1 MREKNIIGAKI
12 RNLRQEREM
21 SMEELARASGNTREL
36 IESIENGE
44 IVTSLTPLIKIARA
58 LGVRLGTFMDDAP
71 QKGPVVVK
79 KGKSH
84 QVIYFSGEEGQT
96 KESALEFY
104 SLGSPKSDR
113 HMEPFLVD
121 VDIHKEDSYKL
132 SSHEGEEFIY
142 VLNGHLELLY
152 GHEKYQIKEGDSIYY
167 DSVVPHHL
175 HALGENKAKILAVV
189 YTPF

>member
-12 RNLRQEREM
+12 RNLREDREM
-21 SMEELARASGNTREL
+21 SLEELANASGNSLAL
-36 IESIENGE
+36 IKNIEKGDL
-44 IVTSLTPLIKIARA
+44 VPSLKPLINIARA

-71 QKGPVVVK
+71 QKGPLMVQ
-79 KGKSH
+79 KGQSDR
-84 QVIYFSGEEGQT
+84 VIYFSGEEGQN

-104 SLGSPKSDR
+104 SLASGKSDR
-113 HMEPFLVD
+113 HMEPFVVD
-121 VDIHKEDSYKL
+121 VDIHDGDKFQL

-142 VLNGHLELLY
+142 ILEGEIEISY
-152 GHEKYQIKEGDSIYY
+152 GQEKYQLKEGDSIYY

-175 HALGENKAKILAVV
+175 HTLREEKARILAVL